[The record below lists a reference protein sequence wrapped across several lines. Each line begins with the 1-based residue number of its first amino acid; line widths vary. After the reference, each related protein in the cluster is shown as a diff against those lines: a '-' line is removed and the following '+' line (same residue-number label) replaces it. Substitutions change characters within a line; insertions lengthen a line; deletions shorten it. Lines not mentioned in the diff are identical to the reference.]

1 MNDLLRLLE
10 IGVFFCL
17 PAIGFFLEVES
28 DLLCCRPSRRR
39 SCNGNNF
46 RAVRAGPDPC
56 SRLDDVEIYS
66 RFSSLLFFSSFLL
79 LHVEAVFVDLRH
91 QHLL

>member
-1 MNDLLRLLE
+1 
-10 IGVFFCL
+10 
-17 PAIGFFLEVES
+17 
-28 DLLCCRPSRRR
+28 
-39 SCNGNNF
+39 
-46 RAVRAGPDPC
+46 
-56 SRLDDVEIYS
+56 VEIYS